1 MTSKLKKELVWVNFS
16 KVIWLYKNLGF
27 FPNAFDEIVYGKEQM
42 VLTMVNK
49 LAIFRLLVAI
59 PALSLTELSTDIF
72 YRFNDIMSY
81 VASGLMGGGSSH
93 IGFR

>member
-1 MTSKLKKELVWVNFS
+1 
-16 KVIWLYKNLGF
+16 
-27 FPNAFDEIVYGKEQM
+27 
-42 VLTMVNK
+42 MVNK

>member
-1 MTSKLKKELVWVNFS
+1 
-16 KVIWLYKNLGF
+16 
-27 FPNAFDEIVYGKEQM
+27 
-42 VLTMVNK
+42 MVNK

-81 VASGLMGGGSSH
+81 VASGLMGGGVITYRIQIGHLNQEELSSPTL
-93 IGFR
+93 